1 MELPDIS
8 EIKRLRKKFSL
19 TQTELA
25 KRAGISQ
32 SLIARIEAGT
42 VDPRYSK
49 VSGIFR
55 ALGESG
61 SKEITAGEVMS
72 FKVFGVQARSSLER
86 AANVMKK
93 RSVSQIP
100 VFEGKKAIGSLSE
113 KTILDL
119 IAGGVNLETLPNKRV
134 REFMDEPF
142 PIVNRSTPLSSLF
155 ALLEHNTAVLVVGKG
170 KMEGIVTNADLLKV
184 VHR

>member
-1 MELPDIS
+1 MELPDVS

-49 VSGIFR
+49 VSRIFR

-61 SKEITAGEVMS
+61 SKEITAEEIMS
-72 FKVFGVQARSSLER
+72 SKVFGVQAGSSLER
-86 AANVMKK
+86 AANVMKE
-93 RSVSQIP
+93 RNVSQIP
-100 VFEGKKAIGSLSE
+100 VFEGKKAVGSLSE
-113 KTILDL
+113 KTILNL
-119 IAGGVNLETLPNKRV
+119 IAGGVNIETLPAKRV

-142 PIVNRSTPLSSLF
+142 PIVNQSNPFSSIS
-155 ALLEHNTAVLVVGKG
+155 ALLEHNTAVLVVEKG
-170 KMEGIVTNADLLKV
+170 EIEGIVTNADI
-184 VHR
+184 